1 MKARLDRLEVL
12 RAFACLGVFTFHA
25 YITLLGACSVSIFII
40 LSGFLL
46 TYNGLD
52 RADSLPRGFKGC
64 ALYSFNKMKKL
75 YPLYFLTLLV
85 LALRIFL
92 LAPENPD
99 MEQVRIFQKQFVFCT
114 LLIQSWLPNVD
125 WAFAFNAV
133 GWYLSTSLLL
143 YFCFPAILRRVK
155 RIRSTG
161 RAIAGMAAIYVGMSV
176 SAALA
181 TALYLRFA
189 PVTWPEA
196 GNFQQW
202 LSYVFPIFRLGDFT
216 IGCILGWLF
225 CERSGKKAVSTASAT
240 AAEAASIAL
249 LIISQLLFSKGLVPD
264 YFMYTMLFV
273 PASCALIYTFATARG
288 HISRLLDVAPVRLIA
303 AYSVEIFL
311 INFAVI
317 KYASPFSTLLPLRY
331 ELQQLVF
338 ICFTFGLTLAA
349 VIIWRR
355 LSRRIPVLSLR

>member
-99 MEQVRIFQKQFVFCT
+99 MEQVAIFQKQFVLCV
-114 LLIQSWLPNVD
+114 LLVQSWVPDTNYC
-125 WAFAFNAV
+125 FSFNTV
-133 GWYLSTSLLL
+133 GWYLSTSIVL

-176 SAALA
+176 FAALA
-181 TALYLRFA
+181 TALYVSRA
-189 PVTWPEA
+189 SAEWPEP

-216 IGCILGWLF
+216 IGCILGWIF
-225 CERSGKKAVSTASAT
+225 CEHAGKKEVSTAAAT
-240 AAEAASIAL
+240 ALELAGIAL
-249 LIISQLLFSKGLVPD
+249 LAVCQFFFSKGMVPD
-264 YFMYTMLFV
+264 FFMYTMHFIPCTCILVYSF
-273 PASCALIYTFATARG
+273 ALGRG
-288 HISRLLDVAPVRLIA
+288 RISRILNVRPVRVIA
-303 AYSVEIFL
+303 GYSVEIFL
-311 INFAVI
+311 IHFAVI